1 MHRTLK
7 QETTRPPGMNTLQRQ
22 DRFDRFANA
31 FNDERPHEALD
42 MKMPAELYSPS
53 SRRYDGLPDLDYA
66 FQDRDVTV
74 TNCGRICMHR
84 EKINVSTALAGQ
96 NLGIKKV
103 DDGIWLVSFIRYDL
117 GSIDL
122 EQRTLQ
128 TNDNPFGTRL
138 SPMSQ
143 GAYSPRMAKRG
154 AGLRLQKS
162 ERIHQVSGYVG
173 LFRFSPGYICG
184 YICGYILHTNS
195 LSVNFGMRHH
205 AAAGT
210 RCAGLTRLASAFAQR
225 WSRGRKWGFKAQVI
239 GGCASAG
246 LAIAE
251 PARWRQIPSERLR
264 RRLRAHRSAP
274 TSGPGQMTAFPGSR
288 RLLSMIRDAQA
299 PSRARAAV
307 TPAGK
312 FGFGEKNE
320 RARSRAVGGE
330 GDHAKRTL
338 FDDALIG
345 MPTAPVWI
353 LDERVVINAPG
364 QDVLKN

>member
-7 QETTRPPGMNTLQRQ
+7 QETTRPPGMNTLQQQ

-84 EKINVSTALAGQ
+84 KKINVSTALAGQ
-96 NLGIKKV
+96 NQGIKKV

-143 GAYSPRMAKRG
+143 GAYSPRMAERG
-154 AGLRLQKS
+154 AGLRLQKKRES
-162 ERIHQVSGYVG
+162 PASIWLCWAFWFPPWLHFAHELPLRQFRTATSCRGRSAMCRPDKARERIRATMVAGSKMG
-173 LFRFSPGYICG
+173 LQGAGDRRVRKRRAGDRGTGS
-184 YICGYILHTNS
+184 
-195 LSVNFGMRHH
+195 M
-205 AAAGT
+205 AA
-210 RCAGLTRLASAFAQR
+210 
-225 WSRGRKWGFKAQVI
+225 
-239 GGCASAG
+239 
-246 LAIAE
+246 
-251 PARWRQIPSERLR
+251 
-264 RRLRAHRSAP
+264 
-274 TSGPGQMTAFPGSR
+274 
-288 RLLSMIRDAQA
+288 D
-299 PSRARAAV
+299 
-307 TPAGK
+307 
-312 FGFGEKNE
+312 
-320 RARSRAVGGE
+320 
-330 GDHAKRTL
+330 
-338 FDDALIG
+338 
-345 MPTAPVWI
+345 PV
-353 LDERVVINAPG
+353 
-364 QDVLKN
+364 